1 MRRSATS
8 KNPSL
13 PALGM
18 ALRAFRN
25 EKRLTQEALGARVGL
40 HPTWISHIESGRVN
54 PTLSN
59 LALLSEGLEIELSR
73 LIACAE
79 ELDR

>member
-1 MRRSATS
+1 
-8 KNPSL
+8 
-13 PALGM
+13 M

-25 EKRLTQEALGARVGL
+25 EKRLTQEILGERVGL

-59 LALLSEGLEIELSR
+59 LALLSEGLGIRLSE
-73 LIACAE
+73 LIARAE
-79 ELDR
+79 EWDRRLQSE